1 MKNILKR
8 GAAVMCAAM
17 MICGV
22 FSACGGKESE
32 ELPAETQAASEG
44 ETTTSTFG
52 GEKKAK
58 STPSASAAAN
68 ANKNTGNNKIPSST
82 EQAELDDAL
91 SFAQSGM
98 IDDAREMLGYIDRDS
113 LSDEQKEQYDE
124 IQAMLSV
131 RESSESEFTAD
142 AAIKLVEEKYGI
154 ELNGATD
161 GLRAETA
168 ADGRMFYRMQIEV
181 PSENAKKTIEVYENG
196 EITELSQEPL
206 AFG

>member
-8 GAAVMCAAM
+8 GAAVTCAAM
-17 MICGV
+17 LICGV
-22 FSACGGKESE
+22 FSACGGKEDAK
-32 ELPAETQAASEG
+32 LPAETQATSEG
-44 ETTTSTFG
+44 ETTTSTFS

-68 ANKNTGNNKIPSST
+68 ANKSNNKIPSST

-161 GLRAETA
+161 GLRAEIA